1 MEKLYQ
7 EKSRKLDQVVQPV
20 LAVAPMQAS
29 PDVDMKGEEEVSPD
43 VHGQHW
49 NFIIWAWLCVVTAV

>member
-43 VHGQHW
+43 VHGQH
-49 NFIIWAWLCVVTAV
+49 